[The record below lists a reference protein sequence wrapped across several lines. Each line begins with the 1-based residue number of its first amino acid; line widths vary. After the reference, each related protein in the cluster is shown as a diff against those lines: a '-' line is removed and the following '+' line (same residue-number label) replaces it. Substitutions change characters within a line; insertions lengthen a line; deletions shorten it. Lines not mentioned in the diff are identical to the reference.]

1 MGLRCGTKIFPNGF
15 INMAKIPIQQQL
27 SRQDF
32 PEAPDWISKLL
43 YPLQLFMTTVIRA
56 LTNKLTLQDNFSFVK
71 NEVKF
76 IAGVTSSDN
85 TISFLWKLPRQP
97 IELTIHIT
105 RSDGIYDVIFPVPS
119 WNLVG
124 DSIKING
131 IQGLT
136 SGVEYNIVTV
146 VK

>member
-1 MGLRCGTKIFPNGF
+1 
-15 INMAKIPIQQQL
+15 MAKIPVQQQL

-32 PEAPDWISKLL
+32 PEAPDWISKVL
-43 YPLQLFMTTVIRA
+43 YPIQLFMTVVITA
-56 LTNKLTLQDNFSFVK
+56 LTNKLTLQDNFSFVS
-71 NEVKF
+71 NELIF
-76 IAGVTSSDN
+76 IAGASAALN
-85 TISFLWKLPRQP
+85 TFSFKWDLLRHP
-97 IELTIHIT
+97 IELTMHIT
-105 RSDGIYDVIFPVPS
+105 RTDGVYDVIFPVPS

-136 SGVEYNIVTV
+136 DGIEYRILTV